1 MAVTEKR
8 HLPGEQGTWVVILGE
23 LTVFAAFFSALVWT
37 RGRDAA
43 AFQASQAHLHQGRGL
58 FNTVVLL
65 TGSLCV
71 ATAVHRA
78 RAGRRESARAL
89 LLTGVACGLLFL
101 LVKVSEYHDLLA
113 GGFTP
118 ATNDFF
124 TYYFVLTAL
133 HLLHL
138 IIGMSILTALSFL
151 VRKEELTARQIGYF
165 EGGGCFWHMVDVIW
179 IVLFPLLYLLR

>member
-23 LTVFAAFFSALVWT
+23 LTVFAAFFSAYVWT

-43 AFQASQAHLHQGRGL
+43 EFAASQAHLHQGRAVV
-58 FNTVVLL
+58 NTVVLL

-71 ATAVHRA
+71 ATAVQRA
-78 RAGRRESARAL
+78 RDGRREASRTL
-89 LLTGVACGLLFL
+89 LLAGVVCGVLFF
-101 LVKVSEYHDLLA
+101 LVKVSEYRDLVA
-113 GGFTP
+113 AGFTP
-118 ATNDFF
+118 TTDDFF
-124 TYYFVLTAL
+124 TYYFVLTGL

-138 IIGMSILTALSFL
+138 IIGMSILVALSFL
-151 VRKEELTARQIGYF
+151 VRRESLTPRQVGYL

-179 IVLFPLLYLLR
+179 IVLFPLLYLMR